1 MIAAGI
7 FKLISVHLFKTSWNI
22 ASSGFVKIAEVEDNI
37 AFSEG
42 ILDGIDTIEVGFAV
56 K

>member
-1 MIAAGI
+1 MMAAGV
-7 FKLISVHLFKTSWNI
+7 FKLMSVHLFKTSWNV
-22 ASSGFVKIAEVEDNI
+22 ASSGSVKIAELEDNT

-42 ILDGIDTIEVGFAV
+42 ILDGIDIIEVGFAV